1 MKLVTKKMILM
12 KSREQTIIKPYISIL
27 FTCLLSLLISSS
39 SSLWIIAH
47 EHSSPKPFPH
57 LPRPFFLSHRGS
69 RFLSPENTMEAF
81 KQILALGTSVL
92 EFDVRLTKDH
102 QLVVFH
108 DAVVNRT
115 TDGEKAVNSYTV
127 QEIKKL
133 NAAFH
138 FRDHTGEYL
147 YRTNPL
153 TTTKKIIFQISTLEE
168 ILLEFWGES
177 RELTPLDIN
186 MNIEIK
192 DNDLLAAEL
201 LLKILEKYGNA
212 HEHVVIVSNFCGPLE
227 FIQQKDKRIPT
238 GTCEKEVV
246 RFVVYHL
253 LNDLTSPLFEL
264 GKLAIGSQSM
274 KNSYSAFQIPVSHLG
289 LNFSNPYFISDA
301 KQVGKEVHY
310 WVVNSKESMRQLI
323 KAGADGIIT
332 DRTDFALEVWKEMNL
347 PLSPI
352 IEIFR
357 KKYSDYLPYLSKPYE
372 NFEETHTCVT
382 LMCRIIDSLKFVVLS
397 VLVMSLLLSYQLC
410 CYCCKLFNNGKV
422 ERKTKVD

>member
-1 MKLVTKKMILM
+1 M
-12 KSREQTIIKPYISIL
+12 KSREIMKKTNFGRSIL
-27 FTCLLSLLISSS
+27 LLSIIMLHCFFLSSS
-39 SSLWIIAH
+39 MLNAH
-47 EHSSPKPFPH
+47 ENPSPKPFPH
-57 LPRPFFLSHRGS
+57 IPRPFFSSHRGS
-69 RFLSPENTMEAF
+69 RFLTPENTMQAF
-81 KQILALGTSVL
+81 QQILALGTSVL

-115 TDGEKAVNSYTV
+115 TDGENAVNAYTL

-147 YRTNPL
+147 FR
-153 TTTKKIIFQISTLEE
+153 TTTTMEKKKISFRVSTLEE
-168 ILLEFWGES
+168 IFLEFWGEP

-201 LLKILEKYGNA
+201 LLKLLEKYGNV
-212 HEHVVIVSNFCGPLE
+212 HEHVVIVSNFCTPLE
-227 FIQQKDKRIPT
+227 FIQQNNKLIPT

-246 RFVVYHL
+246 RFVIYHT

-264 GKLAIGSQSM
+264 GKLVIGQQSM
-274 KNSYSAFQIPVSHLG
+274 KTRYSAFQIPVSHLG

-301 KQVGKEVHY
+301 KQTGKEVHY

-332 DRTDFALEVWKEMNL
+332 DRTDLALEVWKEMNL

-352 IEIFR
+352 VELYR
-357 KKYSDYLPYLSKPYE
+357 KKYSDHLPHLSKPYE
-372 NFEETHTCVT
+372 NFEEIHSCVT
-382 LMCRIIDSLKFVVLS
+382 LICRVIDSLKFVVLS
-397 VLVMSLLLSYQLC
+397 TLFVSLLLSYQLC
-410 CYCCKLFNNGKV
+410 CYCCKLFTSGKA